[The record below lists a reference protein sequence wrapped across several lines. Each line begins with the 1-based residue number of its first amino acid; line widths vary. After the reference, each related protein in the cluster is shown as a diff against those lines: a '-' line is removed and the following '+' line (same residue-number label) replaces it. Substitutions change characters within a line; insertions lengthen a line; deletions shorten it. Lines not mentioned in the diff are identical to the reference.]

1 MKKISVLKCDIC
13 QSNVMNLRGEP
24 SLNEFDCSISYGVE
38 AASGRN
44 DTFVRCFKRVVLFAC
59 LVLFS
64 MNVSSCFVEKIFE

>member
-1 MKKISVLKCDIC
+1 MTIILVLKCDIC

-44 DTFVRCFKRVVLFAC
+44 DIFVRCFKRVVLFAC
-59 LVLFS
+59 SILFN
-64 MNVSSCFVEKIFE
+64 MNVFSCVCV